1 METWEWIVPVGAAV
15 AFVLLLTA
23 FVSIRR
29 RRSRL
34 EERFGPE
41 YERAVSNMGR
51 GQAERRLDQLQQEH
65 EDLELRSLPPA
76 ARERYLEEWRQ
87 AEARFVSD
95 PRDAVRAA
103 ERVVVRIL
111 EDRGYPT
118 DRDVEERAALVAAD
132 HPDVVERYRHGHAML
147 EHVDG
152 DRSTENLRKAMLD
165 FRAVMEEL
173 LEDARTAA

>member
-1 METWEWIVPVGAAV
+1 LIVLCGAGV
-15 AFVLLLTA
+15 AFALLLAA

-41 YERAVSNMGR
+41 YERAVASQGR
-51 GQAERRLDQLQQEH
+51 GQAERHLDRVKREH
-65 EDLELRSLPPA
+65 EELELRSLPPA
-76 ARERYLEEWRQ
+76 ARERYLDEWRQ

-132 HPDVVERYRHGHAML
+132 HADVVGRYRHGHAML

-152 DRSTENLRKAMLD
+152 DSSTENLRKAMLD